1 MSPRQIKEML
11 ARAQQGVRSA
21 FRGVL
26 GQLSTNQPIQLASID
41 GLAGEA
47 IGGLELFQ
55 QFGCTSAPPE
65 GSTVIVLPLGGRTS
79 ASVILATE
87 HGAYRL
93 RVAAGE
99 VALYN
104 QDGDHVW
111 LKRNGRI
118 SVKASAQV
126 EIDAPMV
133 RITHD
138 LAVGGNL
145 TAVGSITDK
154 ADSGGESM
162 EQMRGV
168 FNDHDHDEHNTSG
181 PTGRPNQSM

>member
-1 MSPRQIKEML
+1 MSPRQIKDLM
-11 ARAQQGVRSA
+11 ARMQQGVRSA

-26 GQLSTNQPIQLASID
+26 GQIDTSKPIQLANID

-55 QFGCTSAPPE
+55 QFGCTSAPPA

-93 RVAAGE
+93 HVAAGE

-111 LKRNGRI
+111 LKRNGQI
-118 SVKASAQV
+118 SVKASVQV

-133 RITHD
+133 RTTHD

-145 TAVGSITDK
+145 TAVGTITDK
-154 ADSGGESM
+154 ASSGGRSM
-162 EQMRGV
+162 DQMRDAYNG
-168 FNDHDHDEHNTSG
+168 HTHGSS
-181 PTGRPNQSM
+181 PTPTPGM

>member
-1 MSPRQIKEML
+1 MSPRQIKDLM
-11 ARAQQGVRSA
+11 ARMQQGVRSA

-26 GQLSTNQPIQLASID
+26 GQIDTSKPIQLANID

-55 QFGCTSAPPE
+55 QFGCTSAPPA

-93 RVAAGE
+93 HVAAGE
-99 VALYN
+99 VAL
-104 QDGDHVW
+104 
-111 LKRNGRI
+111 
-118 SVKASAQV
+118 SVKASVQV

-133 RITHD
+133 RTTHD

-145 TAVGSITDK
+145 TAVGTITDK
-154 ADSGGESM
+154 ASSGGKSM
-162 EQMRGV
+162 DQMRNAYNG
-168 FNDHDHDEHNTSG
+168 HTHGSS
-181 PTGRPNQSM
+181 PTPTPGM